1 MEWVKARAAEPRPT
15 PLHASGALPP
25 AGEAFKEWSCG
36 HTELERRIA
45 SRYGVRREQVYL
57 LGGTSL
63 ANFVTLATLA
73 GRGSRVAVETPG
85 YHALAEIPRGLGAK
99 VVDLPRMPDG
109 RLPKLPAADLLVL
122 TSPHNPTGW
131 TLRPAD
137 WRAIERWVRAGRKR
151 LVVVDEV
158 YRDLQSRPGPV
169 AAKRHPRFV
178 TTGSL
183 TKAYGLGALRVGW
196 ALGAPKIL
204 AGLERVDNLI
214 SVQLSTPGILAAL
227 RAWPRLDALKRKAL
241 KPVPQNLRMLRASG
255 LEFIEPD
262 AGLTALVCVGDG
274 DAVSRAAEKQG
285 VLVIPGSLFGAREY
299 VRVFLG
305 AAPAVFRRGIEII
318 SAAARK
324 RPARRRGAT
333 S

>member
-1 MEWVKARAAEPRPT
+1 MEWVKARADESRPT

-25 AGEAFKEWSCG
+25 AGEAFKEWSLG
-36 HTELERRIA
+36 NVELERRIA
-45 SRYGVRREQVYL
+45 RRYGVRRDHVYL

-63 ANFVTLATLA
+63 ANFVALATLA
-73 GRGSRVAVETPG
+73 GRGLRVAVETPR
-85 YHALAEIPRGLGAK
+85 YQSLAEIPRGLGAK
-99 VVDLPRMPDG
+99 LVDVPRMPDG
-109 RLPKLPAADLLVL
+109 RLRKLPAADLLVL

-131 TLRPAD
+131 TLKRED
-137 WRAIERWVRAGRKR
+137 WRAMERWVRGGRER
-151 LVVVDEV
+151 LVLVDEV
-158 YRDLQSRPGPV
+158 YRDLQTRPGPV
-169 AAKRHPRFV
+169 AARRHPRFV

-204 AGLERVDNLI
+204 ADLERVDNLI

-227 RAWPRLDALKRKAL
+227 RAWPRLDALKRRAL
-241 KPVPQNLRMLRASG
+241 KPVPGNLRALRASG

-262 AGLTALVCVGDG
+262 AGLTVFVNVGDG
-274 DAVSRAAEKQG
+274 DVVSQAAEKQG

-305 AAPAVFRRGIEII
+305 AAPAVFRRGVEVI
-318 SAAARK
+318 SAAVRK